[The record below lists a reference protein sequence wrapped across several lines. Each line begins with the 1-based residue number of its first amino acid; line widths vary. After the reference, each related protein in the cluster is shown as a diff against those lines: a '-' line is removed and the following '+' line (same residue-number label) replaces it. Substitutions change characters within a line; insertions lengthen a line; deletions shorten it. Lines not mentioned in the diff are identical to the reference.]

1 MRKNNITNK
10 LIWVPLMVGVVL
22 LASCSASKNTANLEA
37 DTKGLFRDEA
47 DSTLTDTTT
56 IANTPWK
63 EYFVDAQ
70 LQSLITEGLEKN
82 IDLKIAYTRITQ
94 AEANLKIAKSAYLP
108 SVSGVGQVNQ
118 TLTSKGTNGT
128 ADVFG
133 TSSTVGS
140 LGLSASWEL
149 NLWGKQTNL
158 SRAKYASYL
167 NSFAYRNLIQT
178 ALVAKI
184 ANGYYNLL
192 ALDEQLRITKAT
204 EILLTQSAETMLAL
218 KNAGQQN
225 QAAVEQS
232 NALLY
237 STQLMIPVLES
248 KIRQQEN
255 AICTILGR
263 RSGKIERSLMSKP
276 VVPEKMYHGVPLQ
289 LLAKRPDVQQAELNY
304 RSAFQLTKAAQA
316 SLYPTLTITPLSVGY
331 MGAASDLFKPANLA
345 ANVVGGIT
353 QPIFM
358 KGQLRG
364 NLKIAKAQQEEALL
378 SFQNAVNVAG
388 QEVSDILYSYKISAD
403 KDIYRTKQIESLT
416 KAVDYTEEL
425 LKAGEATYTEVLLA
439 QQNLLNVQL
448 SQVNDWLEQYSY
460 SVNLYKALGGGV
472 K

>member
-1 MRKNNITNK
+1 MISKK
-10 LIWVPLMVGVVL
+10 MMWVPLVALAL
-22 LASCSASKNTANLEA
+22 LSACSSTKNTPAPEV

-63 EYFVDAQ
+63 EYFIDAQ
-70 LQSLITEGLEKN
+70 LQALITEGLEKN
-82 IDLKIAYTRITQ
+82 VDLKIAYTRITQ
-94 AEANLKIAKSAYLP
+94 AEANFKIAKAAVLP
-108 SVSGVGQVNQ
+108 SLSAVGQVNH
-118 TLTSKGTNGT
+118 TRTTGEGNT
-128 ADVFG
+128 ALENS
-133 TSSTVGS
+133 TTVGT

-149 NLWGKQTNL
+149 NLWGKQTDL

-167 NSFAYRNLIQT
+167 NSYAYRNLIQT

-184 ANGYYNLL
+184 ANGYYNLM

-204 EILLTQSAETMLAL
+204 EILLTQSAETMQAL

-255 AICTILGR
+255 AICTMLGR
-263 RSGKIERSLMSKP
+263 RPGAVARSVMNKP
-276 VVPEKMYHGVPLQ
+276 IVPDKLYHGVPVQ
-289 LLAKRPDVQQAELNY
+289 LLAKRPDVQQAELNF
-304 RSAFQLTKAAQA
+304 RSAYNLTKAAQA
-316 SLYPTLTITPLSVGY
+316 SLYPTLTISPLSVGFI
-331 MGAASDLFKPANLA
+331 GGSDFFKPANLA

-353 QPIFM
+353 QPLFM
-358 KGQLRG
+358 KRQLRG
-364 NLKIAKAQQEEALL
+364 NIKIAKAQQEEALL
-378 SFQNAVNVAG
+378 NFQNTVTIAG
-388 QEVSDILYSYKISAD
+388 QEVSDILYSYHMSVE
-403 KDIYRTKQIESLT
+403 KDSFRIKQIEALT

-425 LKAGEATYTEVLLA
+425 LMAGEATYTEVLLA
-439 QQNLLNVQL
+439 QQNLLTVQL
-448 SQVNDWLEQYSY
+448 NQINDWLEQYNY